1 MTLAFL
7 SESASACK
15 SFSVAQTQR
24 NGGKQWTAAT
34 AAKSEVWSFVWSFI
48 CELVEDEDG
57 FYWWSYRFC
66 PELLPN
72 YRHVCLL
79 FLLCGMDPLRNSVRL
94 SAAGIYVDPLQKLD
108 FFDFC
113 TSKNRWTEFAA
124 LAAALAPCNTAKIR
138 RDWCNSGRFQPLSM
152 LMKFGICRANWSDS
166 IDLRSPL
173 ERWYCS
179 ETRRIGF
186 SNLVEQLFQLPF
198 SHMCLLHCRIQMG
211 VLQNVLEI
219 AACSLFPRKP
229 SILYKGST
237 HTPTGVTWNLPKK
250 THDMWWVFSVYRVP
264 YIYIYQLG
272 CRTNGPGILRLVGV
286 IAWTAMSQKF
296 RILKARGSN

>member
-1 MTLAFL
+1 MRMVFT
-7 SESASACK
+7 
-15 SFSVAQTQR
+15 
-24 NGGKQWTAAT
+24 
-34 AAKSEVWSFVWSFI
+34 
-48 CELVEDEDG
+48 DD
-57 FYWWSYRFC
+57 RFC

-124 LAAALAPCNTAKIR
+124 LAAALAPCHYCKNPP
-138 RDWCNSGRFQPLSM
+138 G
-152 LMKFGICRANWSDS
+152 LMQLRKVSAAFNADEVWNMPGQSDS

-179 ETRRIGF
+179 ETRRIVF

-198 SHMCLLHCRIQMG
+198 SRMCLLHCRIQMG

-219 AACSLFPRKP
+219 ACVFLVKPRKP
-229 SILYKGST
+229 SIL
-237 HTPTGVTWNLPKK
+237 
-250 THDMWWVFSVYRVP
+250 
-264 YIYIYQLG
+264 YIYQLG
-272 CRTNGPGILRLVGV
+272 CRTNGPGDPQI
-286 IAWTAMSQKF
+286 S
-296 RILKARGSN
+296 